1 MFKFLIFRELAKS
14 NKIAYILVN
23 LLKLKNEI
31 MLHDQIKEEIK
42 SAMKAR
48 DEVRLST
55 LRGLAA
61 AFTSDIM
68 AKGRKPD
75 EKLSDEE
82 ALAVIKRL
90 VKQRQD
96 SIDQFRAG
104 GREDLAL
111 AEQVEMDILKDYL
124 PAQMPVE
131 QIRAIAEAKKA
142 ELGVSDKAKIGILV
156 GAVMKACKGQAAGNV
171 VKEVIESLF

>member
-1 MFKFLIFRELAKS
+1 
-14 NKIAYILVN
+14 
-23 LLKLKNEI
+23 

-48 DEVRLST
+48 DEVRLQT
-55 LRGLAA
+55 LRGLASA
-61 AFTSDIM
+61 MTAEVMT
-68 AKGRKPD
+68 KGRKPN

-104 GREDLAL
+104 GREDLVASEE
-111 AEQVEMDILKDYL
+111 AEMAILKTYL
-124 PAQMPVE
+124 PAKMPAE

-142 ELGVSDKAKIGILV
+142 ELGVTDKAKIGILV
-156 GAVMKACKGQAAGNV
+156 GAVMKETKGQADGNV
-171 VKEVIESLF
+171 VKEIVESLF